1 MQGRIERRKY
11 KRFQVPIGVF
21 VVFGPDS
28 TKLGRIVDVSMVGLG
43 FHHIDRKEPLYGLRE
58 LDLFLA
64 DNGFCLKKVGFQTI
78 WDLEVKK
85 GFFGFWATRRSGL
98 QFGELTY
105 GQRAE
110 LERFILNYTTAV
122 YLDHPDVS
130 QRPRQ
135 RHGLAPIGL

>member
-1 MQGRIERRKY
+1 MQERIERRKY
-11 KRFQVPIGVF
+11 KRFQVPIGAF
-21 VVFGPDS
+21 VVLGPDS
-28 TKLGRIVDVSMVGLG
+28 TKLGRIVDVSLGGLG
-43 FHHIDRKEPLYGLRE
+43 FHHIDRKAPLDGLRE
-58 LDLFLA
+58 LDLFHV
-64 DNGFCLKKVGFQTI
+64 DNGFSLKKVRFQTI
-78 WDLEVKK
+78 WDLEVRK

-110 LERFILNYTTAV
+110 LEHFLLNYTTAV
-122 YLDHPDVS
+122 YLDHPDLS